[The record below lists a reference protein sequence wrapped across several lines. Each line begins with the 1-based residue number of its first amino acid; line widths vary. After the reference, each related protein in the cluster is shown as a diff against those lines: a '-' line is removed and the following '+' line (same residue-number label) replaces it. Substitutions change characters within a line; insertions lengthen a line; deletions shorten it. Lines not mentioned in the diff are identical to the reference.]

1 MSNMLT
7 FHGDMVDLAAPDA
20 ATIRLE
26 TIACHLGSINRFSGA
41 TRRPAGPDAFERR
54 PYSVAEHSL
63 LTLEVSEAMYGTTDP
78 AARLAVLM
86 HDGHEAY
93 LNDSTQPYKSA
104 LRILGGASA
113 AEYLDRSWY
122 RAVGRHFGI
131 LTAQASCARL
141 IHSCDMVALAT
152 EKRDL
157 LPPHTWAWPCL
168 DGFTPAGW
176 VNLIERDPHEDY
188 SQQFFDAA
196 EALLAEIA
204 ARHN

>member
-7 FHGDMVDLAAPDA
+7 FHGDMVDLVAPDA
-20 ATIRLE
+20 AIIRLE

-41 TRRPAGPDAFERR
+41 TRRPAGPDTFERR

-63 LTLEVSEAMYGTTDP
+63 LALEIAEAVYGTTDP

-104 LRILGGASA
+104 LRMLGGASA

-122 RAVGRHFGI
+122 RAVGRKFGI
-131 LTAQASCARL
+131 LTAQTSCARL
-141 IHSCDMVALAT
+141 IHACDMVALAT

-157 LPPHTWAWPCL
+157 LPPHTYAWPCL
-168 DGFTPAGW
+168 NGFEPAAW

-196 EALLAEIA
+196 ESLLAEIA
-204 ARHN
+204 DRHH